1 MKTKR
6 LHYEAPTIEVVPME
20 MEGVIAASVLT
31 VDDMTP
37 GSIGSGGSLTGS
49 TYGSTSDFEE
59 MINDILTFEQ

>member
-1 MKTKR
+1 
-6 LHYEAPTIEVVPME
+6 ME

-37 GSIGSGGSLTGS
+37 GGIGSGGSLTGS
-49 TYGSTSDFEE
+49 TYGSTSDLEE